1 MQGGGHISHAAPPH
15 DFSLIDKYKG
25 KHKDKDKD
33 ENYTNEV
40 DMRKQSDKGK
50 HGKKT
55 KTKYDERNG
64 SKSHLTFWFQM
75 NLFPQLKRQADFTV

>member
-1 MQGGGHISHAAPPH
+1 
-15 DFSLIDKYKG
+15 
-25 KHKDKDKD
+25 
-33 ENYTNEV
+33 
-40 DMRKQSDKGK
+40 MRKQSDKGK